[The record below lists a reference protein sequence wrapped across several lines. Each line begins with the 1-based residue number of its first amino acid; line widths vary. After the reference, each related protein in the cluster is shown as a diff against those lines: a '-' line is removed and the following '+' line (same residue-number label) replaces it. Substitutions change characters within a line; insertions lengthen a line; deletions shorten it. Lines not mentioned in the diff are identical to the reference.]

1 MTETPAPMV
10 GSDAWIAAQPA
21 AIAEQEAR
29 TATAAAHVAAALEQ
43 LTDAARTLTH
53 AEADEA
59 HELQT
64 LEIMR
69 RELRLWSAGRDVE
82 RLADLATVHHL
93 PASTWQEAADAGRAA
108 DAEHLAADEAAATEQ
123 AAAVDDAEQL
133 AAALRRLG
141 TDPAEA
147 TPADV
152 DDARADVE
160 RRAAT
165 VAELEELAR
174 DTHPH
179 RPEDAATLRRLGV
192 AEDVAGR
199 VLDYLTRLNDQDAD
213 ECKRAGYW
221 FARSGVF
228 TVEQTTK
235 ARQWVRLVRLDALVP
250 AERRRTESGSIVCW
264 LELATGRLVQ
274 ADGYRKRT
282 GRLIADLSTEEGA
295 ARLLS
300 R

>member
-21 AIAEQEAR
+21 AIAEQQDRATIASETVAATLAVLADAAR
-29 TATAAAHVAAALEQ
+29 DLAHAEDVERQELAELERMRAELAEWTAAAHQ
-43 LTDAARTLTH
+43 
-53 AEADEA
+53 AD
-59 HELQT
+59 Q
-64 LEIMR
+64 
-69 RELRLWSAGRDVE
+69 
-82 RLADLATVHHL
+82 LATVHQL
-93 PASTWQEAADAGRAA
+93 PGTWQEAAAAGRAA
-108 DAEHLAADEAAATEQ
+108 DAEHLAADEATATEQ

-282 GRLIADLSTEEGA
+282 GRVIADLSTEEGA